1 MGSFFCSDNSSL
13 GKKITIKGN
22 VALVLYYKSNV
33 ASRNNA
39 SFTIVIENG
48 RASASLNSNG
58 VVGDSCSA
66 AAEYRAYAENITITS
81 ITVE

>member
-1 MGSFFCSDNSSL
+1 M
-13 GKKITIKGN
+13 
-22 VALVLYYKSNV
+22 ALVLYYKSNV

-48 RASASLNSNG
+48 VASVSLSSNG
-58 VVGDSCSA
+58 AVGDSCSA
-66 AAEYRAYAENITITS
+66 AAQYRAYAENITITS